1 MKKFEV
7 VVGLD
12 KTVWEINENR
22 LDLFTGKLEEI
33 AMPYEVKEITEHV
46 DRRGHWYITF
56 KNSDVIFLN
65 SECEM
70 WKTLYLNNEAK
81 RPVSCYGEI
90 F

>member
-7 VVGLD
+7 TVGIN
-12 KTVWEINENR
+12 KQVWEINENR
-22 LDLFTGKLEEI
+22 LDSFIDKLLEI

-46 DRRGHWYITF
+46 DRRGKWYITF
-56 KNSDVIFLN
+56 KNTDVIFLD
-65 SECEM
+65 SECEL

-81 RPVSCYGEI
+81 RPVSVYGEI

>member
-12 KTVWEINENR
+12 KTVWEINEPR
-22 LDLFTGKLEEI
+22 LDMFIAKLENI
-33 AMPYEVKEITEHV
+33 FMPYEVKEITEHV
-46 DRRGHWYITF
+46 DRRGKWYITF